1 MTTALQERRAYGRH
15 DLSLRD
21 VPRRIGATAIGTNET
36 KSVLTRATGFMDAY
50 DYTLNPYSGCSF
62 GCTYCYAAFFS
73 RDADLRDDWGNWAQV
88 KTNLADELYR
98 KFVRNPQLVDDRLI
112 YMSSVTDPYQPVER
126 RVELTRRVMQLFAGE
141 IELLDER
148 RRRQGSLA
156 LSEASPLY
164 GVEPPRPKLV
174 IQTRSPDVVR
184 DIDLF
189 RQIEANGGRVQ
200 VNMTVTSDSANDE
213 DVRRTFEPGCP
224 SNRARL
230 AAIARVQSA
239 GVQSCITLTP
249 LLLVD
254 DVDLFADDLL
264 ATGVTRYII
273 QPFHFNKG
281 KFVAQTRRDAFALM
295 AERLGCDGDDFVE
308 EYMRHY
314 ESVRDGLRARLVDDA
329 GCTLS
334 EGKDGFAPPF

>member
-1 MTTALQERRAYGRH
+1 MTTALQEPRTFLRHDMPLRDMPGRIGTTTVRAY
-15 DLSLRD
+15 
-21 VPRRIGATAIGTNET
+21 ET

-73 RDADLRDDWGNWAQV
+73 RDSNLRDDWGNWTHV

-98 KFVRNPQLVDDRLI
+98 KFVRNPELVDGRLV

-126 RVELTRRVMQLFAGE
+126 QVELTRRVMELFAGE
-141 IELLDER
+141 VELLDEGSKS
-148 RRRQGSLA
+148 QASLA
-156 LSEASPLY
+156 LGEASPLY

-189 RQIEANGGRVQ
+189 MKIVANGGRVQ

-230 AAIARVQSA
+230 GTIAEVQSA
-239 GVQSCITLTP
+239 GIQSCITMTP

-254 DVDLFADDLL
+254 DVNLFADDLL
-264 ATGVTRYII
+264 ATGVSRYII

-281 KFVAQTRRDAFALM
+281 KFVAQTRRDAFELM

-308 EYMRHY
+308 EYLRHY
-314 ESVRDGLRARLVDDA
+314 ESVRDGLRTRLVDEA
-329 GCTLS
+329 GCTLA